1 MTARGECMP
10 SRRGAK
16 LKFSAYQK
24 PHFRHIILVSAI
36 TGGVFMC
43 RISLCRALGIAT
55 VSFGVGVLV
64 AFLLPGY
71 LIAFVEAAAVVVA
84 GTLLLKKYK

>member
-1 MTARGECMP
+1 
-10 SRRGAK
+10 
-16 LKFSAYQK
+16 
-24 PHFRHIILVSAI
+24 
-36 TGGVFMC
+36 MC